1 MNKGIDIK
9 KKKGSVTVFV
19 MIFFV
24 TLVSMIFI
32 FIDVSKKIAVNGSTD
47 ALASVWGNSILA
59 EYDLNL
65 QKRYNIFGFY
75 GLPSDVNKKLDFYA
89 KESFEEKKYIDYEG
103 VSSSL
108 YEYSLANADVMK
120 KQIIKA
126 GIIAATEKFI
136 KPSKEIESAGE
147 LEPGTIR
154 NQVILSNLPSSGS
167 SKSISVSKITDMLKN
182 ADSFA
187 DVMKKT
193 GDELFE
199 KQYIFAYFKEQSN
212 SKDLGKTFFQN
223 EIEYIICG
231 KSSDAA
237 NARSIRNK
245 IIAVREALNFVY
257 LNKDP
262 KKSAEAMAAAQLLTP
277 GPAAIATQKALLA
290 AWALAESIN
299 DYKLLVDLHKVPL
312 MKSEATWAID
322 LDSVVA
328 NTSDKYVYTG
338 VDQGQTYED
347 FLSLFTYAV
356 DERVRLL
363 RIMDLIQINMKYL
376 YYRTFSLKEYSGG
389 LRFLMKVNGVEHV
402 VVKEY

>member
-1 MNKGIDIK
+1 MSKGIDIK
-9 KKKGSVTVFV
+9 KRKGSVTVFV

-262 KKSAEAMAAAQLLTP
+262 KKSAEAMAAAQPLTP

>member
-1 MNKGIDIK
+1 MSKGIDIK
-9 KKKGSVTVFV
+9 KRKGSVTVFV
-19 MIFFV
+19 MICFV

>member
-1 MNKGIDIK
+1 
-9 KKKGSVTVFV
+9 
-19 MIFFV
+19 
-24 TLVSMIFI
+24 
-32 FIDVSKKIAVNGSTD
+32 
-47 ALASVWGNSILA
+47 
-59 EYDLNL
+59 
-65 QKRYNIFGFY
+65 
-75 GLPSDVNKKLDFYA
+75 
-89 KESFEEKKYIDYEG
+89 
-103 VSSSL
+103 
-108 YEYSLANADVMK
+108 
-120 KQIIKA
+120 
-126 GIIAATEKFI
+126 
-136 KPSKEIESAGE
+136 
-147 LEPGTIR
+147 
-154 NQVILSNLPSSGS
+154 
-167 SKSISVSKITDMLKN
+167 
-182 ADSFA
+182 
-187 DVMKKT
+187 MKKT

>member
-1 MNKGIDIK
+1 MSKGIDIK
-9 KKKGSVTVFV
+9 KRKGSVTVFV

-402 VVKEY
+402 VVK

>member
-1 MNKGIDIK
+1 MSKGIDIK
-9 KKKGSVTVFV
+9 KRKGSVTVFV

-212 SKDLGKTFFQN
+212 SKDLVKTFFQN

>member
-1 MNKGIDIK
+1 MSKGIDIK
-9 KKKGSVTVFV
+9 KRKGSVTVFV

>member
-1 MNKGIDIK
+1 MSKGIDIK

>member
-1 MNKGIDIK
+1 M
-9 KKKGSVTVFV
+9 
-19 MIFFV
+19 
-24 TLVSMIFI
+24 TLVYMIFI
-32 FIDVSKKIAVNGSTD
+32 FIDVSKKIAVTGSTD

>member
-1 MNKGIDIK
+1 MSKGIDIK
-9 KKKGSVTVFV
+9 KRKGSVTVFV

-136 KPSKEIESAGE
+136 KSSKEIESAGE

>member
-1 MNKGIDIK
+1 MSKGIDIK
-9 KKKGSVTVFV
+9 KRKGSVTVFV

-376 YYRTFSLKEYSGG
+376 YYLTFSLKEYSGG

>member
-1 MNKGIDIK
+1 MSRGSKARGR
-9 KKKGSVTVFV
+9 KGSVTVFV

-75 GLPSDVNKKLDFYA
+75 GLPSDVNQKLDFYA
-89 KESFEEKKYIDYEG
+89 EESFNGKKYIDYG
-103 VSSSL
+103 GASSSL

-126 GIIAATEKFI
+126 GKLAATEKFI
-136 KPSKEIESAGE
+136 KPSKEIEVASDGK
-147 LEPGTIR
+147 LGTIG
-154 NQVILSNLPSSGS
+154 NKAILSGLPSSGS
-167 SKSISVSKITDMLKN
+167 SKSITASKVTDMLKGV
-182 ADSFA
+182 DSFGDA
-187 DVMKKT
+187 VKKA

-199 KQYIFAYFKEQSN
+199 NQYIFAYFKDQSDM
-212 SKDLGKTFFQN
+212 KDLGKTFFQY

-262 KKSAEAMAAAQLLTP
+262 KKSGEALLAAELLTP
-277 GPAAIATQKALLA
+277 GPAAAATQKALLA

-299 DYKLLVDLHKVPL
+299 DYRLLLDNHKVPV
-312 MKSEATWAID
+312 MKSEVTWAID
-322 LDSVVA
+322 LDSVIA

-338 VDQGQTYED
+338 VEQGETYVD
-347 FLSLFTYAV
+347 FLRLFSSAM
-356 DERVRLL
+356 DGRVRLL

-376 YYRTFSLKEYSGG
+376 YYHTFSLKEYSGG
-389 LRFLMKVNGVEHV
+389 LRFQMTVNGVEHEM
-402 VVKEY
+402 VKEY

>member
-1 MNKGIDIK
+1 MKNNT
-9 KKKGSVTVFV
+9 S
-19 MIFFV
+19 
-24 TLVSMIFI
+24 LH
-32 FIDVSKKIAVNGSTD
+32 
-47 ALASVWGNSILA
+47 IL
-59 EYDLNL
+59 
-65 QKRYNIFGFY
+65 
-75 GLPSDVNKKLDFYA
+75 
-89 KESFEEKKYIDYEG
+89 
-103 VSSSL
+103 
-108 YEYSLANADVMK
+108 
-120 KQIIKA
+120 
-126 GIIAATEKFI
+126 
-136 KPSKEIESAGE
+136 
-147 LEPGTIR
+147 
-154 NQVILSNLPSSGS
+154 
-167 SKSISVSKITDMLKN
+167 
-182 ADSFA
+182 
-187 DVMKKT
+187 
-193 GDELFE
+193 
-199 KQYIFAYFKEQSN
+199 KEQSN

-262 KKSAEAMAAAQLLTP
+262 KKKRRSYGSGSASDA
-277 GPAAIATQKALLA
+277 GSGSDCNSKALLA

-376 YYRTFSLKEYSGG
+376 YYRTFFPEGIQRRPALSHESKRSRTCCG
-389 LRFLMKVNGVEHV
+389 
-402 VVKEY
+402 

>member
-1 MNKGIDIK
+1 M
-9 KKKGSVTVFV
+9 KGSVTVFV

>member
-1 MNKGIDIK
+1 MSKGIDIK
-9 KKKGSVTVFV
+9 KRKGSVTVFV

-322 LDSVVA
+322 LDTVVA
-328 NTSDKYVYTG
+328 NPPEIN
-338 VDQGQTYED
+338 TYIREWIKARPTKI
-347 FLSLFTYAV
+347 FSASLPM
-356 DERVRLL
+356 LW
-363 RIMDLIQINMKYL
+363 M
-376 YYRTFSLKEYSGG
+376 SGFVFCG
-389 LRFLMKVNGVEHV
+389 LWI
-402 VVKEY
+402 

>member
-1 MNKGIDIK
+1 MSKGINIK

-24 TLVSMIFI
+24 TLVSMIFL

-75 GLPSDVNKKLDFYA
+75 GLPSEVNKKLDFYA
-89 KESFEEKKYIDYEG
+89 KQSFQEKKYIDYEG

-136 KPSKEIESAGE
+136 KPSKEIEAAGE

-154 NQVILSNLPSSGS
+154 NKVILSNLPSSGS

-187 DVMKKT
+187 DVMTKT
-193 GDELFE
+193 GDELSE

-231 KSSDAA
+231 RPSDAA

-245 IIAVREALNFVY
+245 IIALREALNFVY
-257 LNKDP
+257 LNKEP

-299 DYKLLVDLHKVPL
+299 DYKLLVDHHNVPL

-347 FLSLFTYAV
+347 FLSLFTYAM

-376 YYRTFSLKEYSGG
+376 YYRSFSLKEYSGG

>member
-1 MNKGIDIK
+1 MSKGIDIK
-9 KKKGSVTVFV
+9 KRKGSVTVFV

-167 SKSISVSKITDMLKN
+167 SKSISVSKITDMLEN